1 MTSKI
6 SCIKLIKEDLRQR
19 TWLIAILSTVTFLF
33 QTLMLIIGINEKTN
47 WINTVTPGFTMKD
60 FKFWLFNFM
69 GFNNNVSVCVIL
81 FAILCGV
88 SGFYYLHSK
97 EKLNLIHS
105 LPIRRERLFFIQ
117 FVSGFL
123 YFSDSIYTKSVSQH
137 AKYFLSG
144 IYVLRIIKSKFYAF
158 GNTCFVFLYYYIHLP
173 FFP

>member
-33 QTLMLIIGINEKTN
+33 QPLMLIIGINEKTN

-69 GFNNNVSVCVIL
+69 GFNNNALVFCVIL

-123 YFSDSIYTKSVSQH
+123 IFLIPFTLNLLVSMLSISFQGYMSLELLK
-137 AKYFLSG
+137 
-144 IYVLRIIKSKFYAF
+144 
-158 GNTCFVFLYYYIHLP
+158 
-173 FFP
+173 